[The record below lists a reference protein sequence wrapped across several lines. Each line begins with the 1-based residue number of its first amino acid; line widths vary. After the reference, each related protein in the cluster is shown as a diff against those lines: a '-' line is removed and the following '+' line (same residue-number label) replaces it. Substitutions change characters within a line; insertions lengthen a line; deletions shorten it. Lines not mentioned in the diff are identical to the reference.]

1 MEFNTTS
8 MMKPQSTSMQQQK
21 SNPMANIGGANLNM
35 FLLEK
40 KGSAAFTNETM
51 KNGNKRSYDENEE
64 SVIKNDPRKKVKKEN
79 NTNNLLTAKKEKFVL
94 SKNDNI
100 TAFQEA
106 FSSILKE
113 YPDILKA
120 NIEKTLNELKSE
132 GYIVNNLKN
141 LLIFKIFM

>member
-1 MEFNTTS
+1 M
-8 MMKPQSTSMQQQK
+8 QQK
-21 SNPMANIGGANLNM
+21 SHSMANIGGSNPNM
-35 FLLEK
+35 FVQEK
-40 KGSAAFTNETM
+40 KGSTPFTNETM
-51 KNGNKRSYDENEE
+51 KNANKRSYDEIEE
-64 SVIKNDPRKKVKKEN
+64 PVIKNDPRKKVKNEN
-79 NTNNLLTAKKEKFVL
+79 NTNNLVTAKKEKFVL
-94 SKNDNI
+94 SKNVNI